1 MKLNE
6 RLINDFKFKNKTYS
20 INLAFDRVL
29 DMQDIHQDKV
39 LLDDDKIDLML
50 QALNIECEKD
60 IRAELLEYVLYN
72 IITPEDDSEQE
83 YDLLGNL
90 MKKVKDDSERTID
103 FIQDASLIYSA
114 FRQTYG
120 INLFNE
126 YGRLHW
132 YEFIA
137 LLEGVPEDTLLYQV
151 RNIRAWKPQKGDSA
165 EYKKNMRKLKEQY
178 KLRGKGT
185 SNGGRKT
192 RDKSRR

>member
-6 RLINDFKFKNKTYS
+6 RLINDFKFKNKTYA

-72 IITPEDDSEQE
+72 VITPEDDSEQE
-83 YDLLGNL
+83 YDLLGNP
-90 MKKVKDDSERTID
+90 MKKVVEESERTID

-114 FRQTYG
+114 FRQAYG

-126 YGRLHW
+126 QGRLQWH
-132 YEFIA
+132 EFIA

-151 RNIRAWKPQKGDSA
+151 RNIRAWKPQKGDSS
-165 EYKKNMRKLKEQY
+165 EYKRKMRKLKEQY
-178 KLRGKGT
+178 KIRGKG
-185 SNGGRKT
+185 GE
-192 RDKSRR
+192 

>member
-50 QALNIECEKD
+50 QTLNIECEKD

-178 KLRGKGT
+178 KLRGKG
-185 SNGGRKT
+185 
-192 RDKSRR
+192 DE

>member
-6 RLINDFKFKNKTYS
+6 RLIDEFTFKGKKYP
-20 INLAFDRVL
+20 IKLAFDRVL
-29 DMQDIHQDKV
+29 DMQDIQQDDG
-39 LLDDDKIDLML
+39 LLIDDKIDLML
-50 QALNIECEKD
+50 QALNIECEED

-72 IITPEDDSEQE
+72 VITPEDDSEQD
-83 YDLLGNL
+83 YDLLGNP
-90 MKKVKDDSERTID
+90 MKKIVEESERTID

-132 YEFIA
+132 YEFTA
-137 LLEGVPEDTLLYQV
+137 LLEGLPEDTLLYQV

-165 EYKKNMRKLKEQY
+165 EYKRKMRKLKEQY
-178 KLRGKGT
+178 KIRGKG
-185 SNGGRKT
+185 GE
-192 RDKSRR
+192 

>member
-50 QALNIECEKD
+50 QALNIECEED
-60 IRAELLEYVLYN
+60 LRAEVLEYVLFN
-72 IITPEDDSEQE
+72 VITPEEDSEQE
-83 YDLLGNL
+83 YDLLGNP
-90 MKKVKDDSERTID
+90 MKKVVEESERTID
-103 FIQDASLIYSA
+103 FIQDSGLIYSA

-126 YGRLHW
+126 QGRLQWH
-132 YEFIA
+132 EFIA
-137 LLEGVPEDTLLYQV
+137 LLEGLPEDTLLYQV
-151 RNIRAWKPQKGDSA
+151 RNIRAWKPQKGDSS
-165 EYKKNMRKLKEQY
+165 EYKRKMRKLKEQY
-178 KLRGKGT
+178 KIRGKG
-185 SNGGRKT
+185 GE
-192 RDKSRR
+192 

>member
-6 RLINDFKFKNKTYS
+6 RLINDFKFKNKTYP

-72 IITPEDDSEQE
+72 VITPEDDSEQE
-83 YDLLGNL
+83 YDLLGNP
-90 MKKVKDDSERTID
+90 MKKIVEESERTID

-132 YEFIA
+132 YEFTA
-137 LLEGVPEDTLLYQV
+137 LLEGLPEDTLLYQV

-165 EYKKNMRKLKEQY
+165 EYKRKMRKLKEQY
-178 KLRGKGT
+178 KIRGRGAN
-185 SNGGRKT
+185 NGGRTIKN
-192 RDKSRR
+192 

>member
-1 MKLNE
+1 MKINE
-6 RLINDFKFKNKTYS
+6 RLINEFTFKGKTYP

-29 DMQDIHQDKV
+29 DMQDIQLDDG
-39 LLDDDKIDLML
+39 LLIDDKIELML
-50 QALNIECEKD
+50 RALNIDCEED
-60 IRAELLEYVLYN
+60 LRAEVLEYVLYN
-72 IITPEDDSEQE
+72 VITPEEDSEQE
-83 YDLLGNL
+83 YDLLGNP
-90 MKKVKDDSERTID
+90 MKKIVEEHERTID

-151 RNIRAWKPQKGDSA
+151 RNIRAWKPQKGDST
-165 EYKKNMRKLKEQY
+165 EYKRKMRKLKDQY
-178 KLRGKGT
+178 KIRGKG
-185 SNGGRKT
+185 GE
-192 RDKSRR
+192 